1 MSISHVPAQPDHV
14 IVPRVALSVDQTAA
28 ALGTSRTFVENIIR
42 GRDCR
47 GRAVPVLNAKRVGRR
62 VFVEAAELERW
73 LRDAPPARQIQAA

>member
-47 GRAVPVLNAKRVGRR
+47 GLGRLSLWCKLS
-62 VFVEAAELERW
+62 A
-73 LRDAPPARQIQAA
+73 